1 KRGAPWPEEKQSGV
15 AARDA
20 FDLQQR
26 KRNHWAWQPIRATPP
41 PHVRDVAWA
50 RSPIDAFVLAKLEAS
65 GLKPAQATD
74 RRTLLR
80 RVTFDLIGLPPSPQE
95 IDAFLKDESPRAFE
109 KVVDRLLDSPRF
121 GERWGRHWL
130 DLVRYAESRGHE
142 LDFTT
147 PNAY

>member
-1 KRGAPWPEEKQSGV
+1 MPPSGNLTASAIADLTEWVKRGAPWPKEQQSGV

-41 PHVRDVAWA
+41 PRVRDLAWA
-50 RSPIDAFVLAKLEAS
+50 RTPIDAFVLAKLEAS
-65 GLKPAQATD
+65 GLKPAEAAD

-95 IDAFLKDESPRAFE
+95 IESFLKDESPQAFG
-109 KVVDRLLDSPRF
+109 KAVDRLRHSPSF
-121 GERWGRHWL
+121 PH
-130 DLVRYAESRGHE
+130 
-142 LDFTT
+142 
-147 PNAY
+147 PP